1 MDKLKQVAEG
11 YKDYS
16 EGHGPVWIYLL
27 IAAAVIGALV
37 GLGYLLQ
44 HLSSNRERA
53 ARRRVFRRFAEASG
67 LEEDEAEFLLQLAE
81 RGKMDNLAR
90 IFVERSVFEVGAP
103 ALGWDRTRLEILR
116 GKVYGP

>member
-1 MDKLKQVAEG
+1 MDKLKKVAEG

-27 IAAAVIGALV
+27 VFVAVVSVLV
-37 GLGYLLQ
+37 GLGYLFQ
-44 HLSSNRERA
+44 YLSSNRERA

-67 LEEDEAEFLLQLAE
+67 LEEDETEFLLQLAE

-103 ALGWDRTRLEILR
+103 ATGWDRARLEVLR